1 MISQQ
6 TAGENE
12 EVVAVVVC
20 VGVSA
25 RQDNQA
31 FHKNKNGKSLNKPL
45 VTFPESEGTCQV
57 FLFIYVYIYIY
68 CICQIPAVSKGTL

>member
-12 EVVAVVVC
+12 EVVAVVVVC

-31 FHKNKNGKSLNKPL
+31 VRKNKKWEK
-45 VTFPESEGTCQV
+45 F
-57 FLFIYVYIYIY
+57 
-68 CICQIPAVSKGTL
+68 K